1 MRKKIVLVVG
11 ARPNF
16 IKAAPL
22 MKELQNNSDKF
33 ETVMIHTGQHYDR
46 QLSDL
51 FFGELGMPKP
61 DIFLGV
67 GSGSHAVQTAG
78 IMIALEK
85 ALQELQPDL
94 VVVFGDI
101 NSTLAAAVVSAKL
114 CIRLAHVEA
123 GLRSFDR
130 TMPEEINRMVTDR
143 LSDFLF
149 VSEKSGMVNLSGEGV
164 PEEKIF
170 FTGNIMIDSLVGNLK
185 AARGS
190 KIHERLELSPGN
202 YIALTMHRPGN
213 VDTVEKLVELMQCIL
228 SISEELPVVFPCHPR
243 TAKRFEE
250 FDIENVKNNSS
261 LKIVEPLG
269 YLDFLKLQS
278 EAKLVVT
285 DSGGIQE
292 ETTYLGVPCLTIREN
307 TERPVTVEIGTNT
320 ICGTDPENIIEN
332 VRQILK
338 SDQKQGSIPE
348 LWDGHTASRIVE
360 ILKEKLVLR
369 ETSIYSY
376 K

>member
-1 MRKKIVLVVG
+1 
-11 ARPNF
+11 
-16 IKAAPL
+16 
-22 MKELQNNSDKF
+22 
-33 ETVMIHTGQHYDR
+33 
-46 QLSDL
+46 
-51 FFGELGMPKP
+51 
-61 DIFLGV
+61 
-67 GSGSHAVQTAG
+67 
-78 IMIALEK
+78 
-85 ALQELQPDL
+85 
-94 VVVFGDI
+94 
-101 NSTLAAAVVSAKL
+101 
-114 CIRLAHVEA
+114 
-123 GLRSFDR
+123 
-130 TMPEEINRMVTDR
+130 
-143 LSDFLF
+143 
-149 VSEKSGMVNLSGEGV
+149 
-164 PEEKIF
+164 
-170 FTGNIMIDSLVGNLK
+170 
-185 AARGS
+185 
-190 KIHERLELSPGN
+190 
-202 YIALTMHRPGN
+202 LTMHRPGN

-243 TAKRFEE
+243 TAKRLKE